1 MVGELYVEYEYWF
14 AAVQLSLAMLGMGA
28 TLRLPDFGEVL
39 REPRGVVVGLFTQ
52 LVCVPLIALGTTQ
65 LLPLHPGIAVGL
77 VLVAAVPG
85 GTISNV
91 LTFLARGN
99 TPLSIS
105 LTAVSTVACLVTTP
119 VVIEL
124 LAGRHVPEGFA
135 MPVARVS
142 REILFTLLGPLA
154 LGMLLGARR
163 ERWRG
168 PVSRWGIR
176 GSLFVIGLMV
186 LGGAAAGRIEP
197 LAYGWT
203 APLAV
208 LALSALGLNAGMLL
222 CRAAGLPRGDR
233 VAVGIEAGVRNTNLA
248 LLIKASVF
256 PASSGPDPIGDGAF
270 FVALL
275 YGAVALPVAVGPI
288 LVHRRRG
295 APRPPERAGAPA
307 GPGS

>member
-1 MVGELYVEYEYWF
+1 MGELFVAYEYWF
-14 AAVQLSLAMLGMGA
+14 AAAQLSLAMLGMGA

-39 REPRGVVVGLFTQ
+39 REPRGIAVGLATQ
-52 LVCVPLIALGTTQ
+52 LALVPILALAITTV
-65 LLPLHPGIAVGL
+65 LPLQPGIAVGI

-99 TPLSIS
+99 APLSIS
-105 LTAVSTVACLVTTP
+105 LTAVSTLACLATTP
-119 VVIEL
+119 VVMEL
-124 LAGRHVPEGFA
+124 LAGRHVPDFA

-154 LGMLLGARR
+154 LGMALGAWR

-168 PVSRWGIR
+168 PIARWGIR
-176 GSLFVIGLMV
+176 GSLFVIALMV
-186 LGGAAAGRIEP
+186 AGGAAAGRIEP
-197 LAYGWT
+197 LAYGWL

-208 LALSALGLNAGMLL
+208 IALAAGGLGAGMGLG
-222 CRAAGLPRGDR
+222 RAVRLPRRDR
-233 VAVGIEAGVRNTNLA
+233 IAIGIEAGVRNTNLA

-256 PASSGPDPIGDGAF
+256 PAASAGPDPIGDGAF

-275 YGAVALPVAVGPI
+275 YGGVALPVAAGP
-288 LVHRRRG
+288 LLLHRRLGARAAAPAAGAAPG
-295 APRPPERAGAPA
+295 APP
-307 GPGS
+307 